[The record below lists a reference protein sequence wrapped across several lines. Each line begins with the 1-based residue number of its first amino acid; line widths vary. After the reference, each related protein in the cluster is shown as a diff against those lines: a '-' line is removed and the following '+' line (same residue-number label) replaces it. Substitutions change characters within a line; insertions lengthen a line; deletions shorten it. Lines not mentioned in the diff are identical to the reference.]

1 MGRGATLNG
10 KPIAPSESDT
20 LDDCAMLGDAQL
32 FARPDWAEPWP
43 QMRVEKRNSIALRMA
58 FVAAGAF
65 DAALALGPKSDWD
78 VAAGTVIAQEAGALV
93 TDASGRPFRFNQ
105 ADPRQ
110 PSLVCA
116 APGVHPLILA
126 RTAPIEQAV

>member
-1 MGRGATLNG
+1 
-10 KPIAPSESDT
+10 
-20 LDDCAMLGDAQL
+20 MLGDAQL

-78 VAAGTVIAQEAGALV
+78 VAAGAVIAEEAGAIV
-93 TDASGRPFRFNQ
+93 TDGSGRPFRFNKP
-105 ADPRQ
+105 DPRQ
-110 PSLVCA
+110 ASLVCA

>member
-1 MGRGATLNG
+1 
-10 KPIAPSESDT
+10 
-20 LDDCAMLGDAQL
+20 
-32 FARPDWAEPWP
+32 
-43 QMRVEKRNSIALRMA
+43 MRVEKRNSIALRMA

-78 VAAGTVIAQEAGALV
+78 VAAGAVIAEEAGAKV
-93 TDASGRPFRFNQ
+93 TDASGRPFRFNK

-110 PSLVCA
+110 ASLVCA

-126 RTAPIEQAV
+126 RTAPIEAAD